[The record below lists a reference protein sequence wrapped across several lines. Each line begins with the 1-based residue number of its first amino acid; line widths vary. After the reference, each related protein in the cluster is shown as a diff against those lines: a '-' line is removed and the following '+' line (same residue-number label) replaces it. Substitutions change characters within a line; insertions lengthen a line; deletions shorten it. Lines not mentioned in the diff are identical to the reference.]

1 MLLSITPKTLAHEI
15 IRSSQRI
22 YYSGAGI
29 DEDVSDALLACKEQN
44 PSVEIIVVID
54 CTAHARRLG
63 YGNQDSIK
71 KLQQKKIPVFQQ
83 QGVRLSFCV
92 ADRRGWVFCF
102 PPQLVENIEPSD
114 GFNCIELDAHQ
125 LNPLAKQIRA
135 LVEPDLQDDL
145 FSENLSHHEEL
156 DVQHIQNP
164 SSLEVQQIQVSAS
177 SEELMP
183 MAEQASHC
191 DTPIS
196 HLNDALFSDLSSSE
210 THLRPFHFAKMAKKL
225 TDEQIKQLDEELEQN
240 PPQRFNVSQ
249 QVQVFNSRVEFVE
262 VEFTGGYIDRHVFKF
277 PDEIKKLISDDAE
290 AQKRLS
296 ASYKLI
302 DSTSKVSSKKISS
315 EVDILRRNFL
325 KPMGKLGRVML
336 RAQKQNF
343 EIQFSELEKKIEVYK
358 KELEESLGKELEKS
372 RKALINAL
380 IDRVKS
386 NPPDDLKFGIET
398 SKVTKAQSQAYL
410 ERLLEKYMPKTE
422 QLLGAIELKCHFK
435 AVTYEMLC
443 DEEFQ
448 KQLKSQ
454 FPHVQWVVPMEQYTA
469 AKGEQVD

>member
-15 IRSSQRI
+15 IQASQRV

-29 DEDVSDALLACKEQN
+29 DEEVSDALLACKERN

-63 YGNQDSIK
+63 YGNQESVK

-92 ADRRGWVFCF
+92 VDHRGWVFSF
-102 PPQLVENIEPSD
+102 PPQLVENIAQSD
-114 GFNCIELDAHQ
+114 GFNCIELSVYQMD
-125 LNPLAKQIRA
+125 PLAKQIRA
-135 LVEPDLQDDL
+135 LVEPDLQQDDL
-145 FSENLSHHEEL
+145 FSANSNHHEE
-156 DVQHIQNP
+156 
-164 SSLEVQQIQVSAS
+164 LEVQQIQANSS

-183 MAEQASHC
+183 MVKQESHHNA
-191 DTPIS
+191 PIS
-196 HLNDALFSDLSSSE
+196 HQVDSLFNDLNGSE
-210 THLRPFHFAKMAKKL
+210 TQLKPFNFVKMAKKL

-343 EIQFSELEKKIEVYK
+343 ENQFSELEKKVEVYK

-386 NPPDDLKFGIET
+386 NPPDDLRFGIET
-398 SKVTKAQSQAYL
+398 PKVTKAQSQAYL

-435 AVTYEMLC
+435 AVTYEMLS

-454 FPHVQWVVPMEQYTA
+454 FPNVQWDVPMEQYTA
-469 AKGEQVD
+469 AKGEQVDQ